1 MRLLIMGPQG
11 VGKGTQA
18 ARLSEHYGIPHIS
31 TGDIFRY
38 NLKNNT
44 PLGQE
49 AGQYINKGQLVP
61 DEVTDRI
68 VEDRLEMDDAQGGW
82 ILDGYPRNAE
92 QVEALDHMLE
102 QFGQKLDAAIAL
114 DADHEVLMERMK
126 KRAAL
131 EGREDDTPETIAKR
145 LDVYAKQTEPLLA
158 TYEQRGLL
166 VRVNGVGEIASI
178 TEAIV
183 AALDS
188 RA

>member
-1 MRLLIMGPQG
+1 
-11 VGKGTQA
+11 
-18 ARLSEHYGIPHIS
+18 
-31 TGDIFRY
+31 
-38 NLKNNT
+38 
-44 PLGQE
+44 
-49 AGQYINKGQLVP
+49 
-61 DEVTDRI
+61 
-68 VEDRLEMDDAQGGW
+68 MDDAQGGW

-92 QVEALDHMLE
+92 QVEALDRMLE